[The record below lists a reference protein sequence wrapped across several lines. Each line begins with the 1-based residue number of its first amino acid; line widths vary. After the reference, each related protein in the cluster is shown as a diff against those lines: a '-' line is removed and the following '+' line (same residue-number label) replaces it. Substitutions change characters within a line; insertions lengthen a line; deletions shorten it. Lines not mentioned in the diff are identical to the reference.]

1 MSNGQPRR
9 SAAANTVPT
18 DSAVPALASAS
29 QRSHRVS
36 AFKSG
41 LFTLSADTPMP
52 DAAALRRASR
62 QADQPDIVPPA
73 GGQSQRLARQ
83 ACVRFSDDFA
93 VLEVQCPCFCKQLA
107 NTCEPA
113 SGLGGTIGDIRRL
126 HDEAPCRW

>member
-1 MSNGQPRR
+1 MNLLLAF
-9 SAAANTVPT
+9 AAFIRHADAGRGGLAVRFPAGGRT
-18 DSAVPALASAS
+18 D
-29 QRSHRVS
+29 
-36 AFKSG
+36 G
-41 LFTLSADTPMP
+41 
-52 DAAALRRASR
+52 
-62 QADQPDIVPPA
+62 VPPA
-73 GGQSQRLARQ
+73 GGVTLRSARQ